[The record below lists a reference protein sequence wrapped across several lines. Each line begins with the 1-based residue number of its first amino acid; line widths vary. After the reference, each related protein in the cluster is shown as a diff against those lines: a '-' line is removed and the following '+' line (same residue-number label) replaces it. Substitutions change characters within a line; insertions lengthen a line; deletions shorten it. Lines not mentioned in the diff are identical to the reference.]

1 VVISLIDG
9 FETVADGI
17 EDAPARNAHAGDI
30 EPAPGARLIKES
42 MVDRNGGQPALK
54 GLIAELRTITRQIAT
69 AKAEVDPRA
78 LKKMREEMEGLTR
91 ELQATTA
98 RLDPILRPD
107 AMFDPTDPAT
117 AGRVVA
123 LTLVAQARHPLS
135 AIPDFYGAGVYAIYY
150 KGDYQHYRPLSG
162 TDHPIYVGKADP
174 VAPSAKDAVAQ
185 GTKLSGRLGDHAK
198 SIRKATTTLNIE
210 DFDCRFL
217 IVQSGFQKSAE
228 DYLINMFKP
237 IWNSETK
244 ICFGLGKHGDS
255 SDTRGNKRS
264 PWDTLHPGRAWAD
277 ASSENQKAPEL
288 IVEQIREHI
297 ARYRPYKDVREILD
311 RFMVDMRQ
319 LSTDHFHSGA
329 SEPVALESSERDLF
343 SGA

>member
-1 VVISLIDG
+1 MNQKSGPVV
-9 FETVADGI
+9 
-17 EDAPARNAHAGDI
+17 
-30 EPAPGARLIKES
+30 
-42 MVDRNGGQPALK
+42 LK
-54 GLIAELRTITRQIAT
+54 GLISELRAITRRITSVEAGDD
-69 AKAEVDPRA
+69 ARA
-78 LKKMREEMEGLTR
+78 LRRMREEIEELTR
-91 ELQATTA
+91 DLRTTTA

-123 LTLVAQARHPLS
+123 LTLVAQSRHPLS
-135 AIPDFYGAGVYAIYY
+135 AIPEFYGAGVYAIYY
-150 KGDYQHYRPLSG
+150 TGDFEHYRELSG

-174 VAPSAKDAVAQ
+174 ANPSAKDAVAQ
-185 GTKLSGRLGDHAK
+185 GVKLAGRLEDHAK
-198 SIRKATTTLNIE
+198 SIRKAATTLNIE

-277 ASSENQKAPEL
+277 GSSENQKAPEL
-288 IVEQIREHI
+288 IAEQIRQHFD
-297 ARYRPYKDVREILD
+297 RNRPYGDVREILD

-329 SEPVALESSERDLF
+329 SKPVSLEPTERDLF
-343 SGA
+343 TGM

>member
-1 VVISLIDG
+1 MHQKTGSVG
-9 FETVADGI
+9 
-17 EDAPARNAHAGDI
+17 
-30 EPAPGARLIKES
+30 
-42 MVDRNGGQPALK
+42 LK
-54 GLIAELRTITRQIAT
+54 GLIAELHAITRRIGT
-69 AKAEVDPRA
+69 AEVVGDPRA
-78 LKKMREEMEGLTR
+78 LKRMREEIEGLTR
-91 ELQATTA
+91 DLQATTA

-107 AMFDPTDPAT
+107 AIFDPSDPAT

-135 AIPDFYGAGVYAIYY
+135 AIPEFYGAGVYAIYY
-150 KGDYQHYRPLSG
+150 RGDYEHYRPLSG
-162 TDHPIYVGKADP
+162 TEHPIYVGKADP
-174 VAPSAKDAVAQ
+174 AAPSAKDAIAQ
-185 GTKLSGRLGDHAK
+185 GVKLAGRLSEHAK
-198 SIRKATTTLNIE
+198 SVRKAVTTLNID

-237 IWNSETK
+237 IWNSETR

-277 ASSENQKAPEL
+277 ASAEDQKPA
-288 IVEQIREHI
+288 IVIAEQIRQHFEKH
-297 ARYRPYKDVREILD
+297 RPYRDAGEILE
-311 RFMVDMRQ
+311 RFMAGMRQ

-329 SEPVALESSERDLF
+329 SEPVALESSVGDLF
-343 SGA
+343 GGI

>member
-1 VVISLIDG
+1 LDQKSAAFPLKSLVG
-9 FETVADGI
+9 
-17 EDAPARNAHAGDI
+17 
-30 EPAPGARLIKES
+30 
-42 MVDRNGGQPALK
+42 
-54 GLIAELRTITRQIAT
+54 ELRTITRSIAT
-69 AKAEVDPRA
+69 ADARMDPRA
-78 LKKMREEMEGLTR
+78 LRKMREEMERLTI

-107 AMFDPTDPAT
+107 SMFDPTDPAT

-135 AIPDFYGAGVYAIYY
+135 VIPDFYGAGVYAIYY
-150 KGDYQHYRPLSG
+150 KGDFEPYRPLAG

-174 VAPSAKDAVAQ
+174 VNPSAKDAVAQ
-185 GTKLSGRLGDHAK
+185 GVKLSDRLGDHAK
-198 SIRKATTTLNIE
+198 SIRKAATTLNIE

-277 ASSENQKAPEL
+277 ASSENQKPPGL
-288 IVEQIREHI
+288 IAEQIREHLE
-297 ARYRPYKDVREILD
+297 RHRPYKDVREILD

-329 SEPVALESSERDLF
+329 SKPVALESSEVDLF
-343 SGA
+343 TGI